1 VITTAQLHRIITTSR
16 GRGGTFGWLIALILY
31 ITPKILYK
39 VNQAVKQAS
48 KPNDFDQA
56 SQASK
61 LKVPKIASQQAEGSQ
76 LGLLACYPL
85 WL

>member
-1 VITTAQLHRIITTSR
+1 
-16 GRGGTFGWLIALILY
+16 LY

-85 WL
+85 

>member
-1 VITTAQLHRIITTSR
+1 
-16 GRGGTFGWLIALILY
+16 LY

-39 VNQAVKQAS
+39 VNQVVKQAS
-48 KPNDFDQA
+48 KPNDFNQA

-85 WL
+85 WFSH